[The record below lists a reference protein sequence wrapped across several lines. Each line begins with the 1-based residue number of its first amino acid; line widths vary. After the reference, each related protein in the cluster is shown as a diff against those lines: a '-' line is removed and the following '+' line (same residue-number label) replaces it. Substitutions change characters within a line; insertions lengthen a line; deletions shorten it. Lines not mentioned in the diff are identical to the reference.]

1 MIDTEVLKQ
10 KLLEKVADLP
20 EERLREVL
28 DFIDFLKAR
37 EGGREDPILKVA
49 GCLSGNSISAEEIE
63 EELYGKEPS

>member
-37 EGGREDPILKVA
+37 EEGGEDPILKVA

>member
-28 DFIDFLKAR
+28 DFIDFLKTR
-37 EGGREDPILKVA
+37 EEGGEDPILKVA
-49 GCLSGNSISAEEIE
+49 GCLSGSSISAEEIE
-63 EELYGKEPS
+63 EELYGKESS

>member
-28 DFIDFLKAR
+28 T
-37 EGGREDPILKVA
+37 
-49 GCLSGNSISAEEIE
+49 LSTF
-63 EELYGKEPS
+63 

>member
-37 EGGREDPILKVA
+37 EGGEDPILKVA